1 MKNSIENIGSRAQH
15 MGERINDLEDSNT
28 ETIQL
33 GEERELIFLKSEKTP
48 QELSDS
54 FRKANVR
61 TN

>member
-1 MKNSIENIGSRAQH
+1 

-48 QELSDS
+48 QELSDL

>member
-1 MKNSIENIGSRAQH
+1 

-33 GEERELIFLKSEKTP
+33 GEERELIFLKSEKT